1 MKHLLLFES
10 FMQKNAHK
18 DPTLKA
24 LYELVYDY
32 KHNPNLWSG
41 HQQVQ
46 KIVDFLTSTPEGN
59 MMVPLSQNIIKQR
72 YGNDILIYRGGE
84 NVDTNSNA
92 GWSTNWEVA
101 LNFAGNH
108 GEKGEL
114 VVARVKPNEV
124 LFFDSVFNGEIKDY
138 IDEDEVILTE
148 LGVAD
153 YMGYVD
159 VGAYESEVDEDET
172 YDSLGYYSPEVT
184 DKVMH
189 DLLTILTQ
197 KGYDN
202 PEAVLNR

>member
-32 KHNPNLWSG
+32 KHNPNSWNG
-41 HQQVQ
+41 EAQVQ
-46 KIVDFLTSTPEGN
+46 KIVDYLTDTPEGN

-72 YGNDILIYRGGE
+72 FGNDVLIYRGGE

-101 LNFAGNH
+101 LNFAGVK
-108 GEKGEL
+108 GENGEL

-124 LFFDSVFNGEIKDY
+124 LFFDSVFNGEIKGY
-138 IDEDEVILTE
+138 IDEDEIILTE

-153 YMGYVD
+153 YVGCVD
-159 VGAYESEVDEDET
+159 VGNYESEMDDDET
-172 YDSLGYYSPEVT
+172 YNSLGYCSSEVT
-184 DKVMH
+184 DKVKH
-189 DLLTILTQ
+189 DLMSILTQ